1 MKYFGTDGVRGVANL
16 DLTCELALRIGR
28 AASSYFNGDL
38 IVSKDPRLSSDMI
51 ETALT
56 SGILSK
62 GNNAYL
68 TGIIP
73 TPALSMLLSS
83 NGKKGGA
90 MISASHNPVED
101 NGIKFFDENGFKLKE
116 EDEAKIEKLMEENV
130 KLPIGK
136 GGKTIY
142 FGEAKL
148 FYIKKIIEKN
158 HLNLNGLK
166 IALDLAYGATTT
178 VAPEIFS
185 NLNSSLTLFNEKP
198 DGEKINVGCG
208 STNPE
213 FLSNEIRKNGFDL
226 GFSFDGDGDRV
237 IAFDEKGEVV
247 DGDIIMFILAK
258 YLKIPSIVITVM
270 SNYGLKVLL
279 NKYGIKYYE
288 VSVGDRNVLHK
299 MIEVNSSLG
308 GEQSGHIIYLPQ
320 SKTGDGIITSLLLLK
335 VLLNENKPLSEIKKE
350 FIKYPQI
357 LRNIRV
363 KDKKVVMSD
372 EIFLKEVNLWNEK
385 LNGKGRVLVRPS
397 GTENLIRIMV
407 EGEEENKV
415 KEIIFS
421 LENFLKKRLAQRC
434 SLGDE
439 EEGSPKQK

>member
-1 MKYFGTDGVRGVANL
+1 MKYFGTDGVRGIANL
-16 DLTCELALRIGR
+16 DLTCELALKIGR
-28 AASSYFNGDL
+28 AASSFFNGDI

-51 ETALT
+51 EMALV

-73 TPALSMLLSS
+73 TPALSLLLSD

-90 MISASHNPVED
+90 MISASHNPIED
-101 NGIKFFDENGFKLKE
+101 NGIKFFDEKGFKLRE
-116 EDEAKIEKLMEENV
+116 EDEKKIEKFMEEEI
-130 KLPIGK
+130 KLPIGR
-136 GGKTIY
+136 GGKVIY
-142 FGEAKL
+142 FNEAKAI
-148 FYIKKIIEKN
+148 YIKTIIEKN
-158 HLNLNGLK
+158 KLNLNGLK

-198 DGEKINVGCG
+198 DGEKVNVGCG

-213 FLSNEIRKNGFDL
+213 FLSRKIKENGFDL

-237 IAFDEKGEVV
+237 IAFDEKGDIV

-270 SNYGLKVLL
+270 SNFGLKVLL
-279 NKYGIKYYE
+279 NKYGIRFYE
-288 VSVGDRNVLHK
+288 VPVGDRNVLYK
-299 MIEVNSSLG
+299 MVEVNASLG

-335 VLLNENKPLSEIKKE
+335 VLVEQNKPLSELNKE

-357 LRNIRV
+357 LRNIKV
-363 KDKKVVMSD
+363 NDKKAIMNDV
-372 EIFLKEVNLWNEK
+372 IFFKEVSLWNEK

-407 EGEEENKV
+407 EGEEE
-415 KEIIFS
+415 KEI
-421 LENFLKKRLAQRC
+421 LEIVDCLEDLLKKRLTQNF

-439 EEGSPKQK
+439 EEGSQ

>member
-16 DLTCELALRIGR
+16 DLTCELALKIGR
-28 AASSYFNGDL
+28 AASSFFNGDI

-51 ETALT
+51 EMALV

-73 TPALSMLLSS
+73 TPALSLLLSD
-83 NGKKGGA
+83 NRKKGGA
-90 MISASHNPVED
+90 MISASHNPIED
-101 NGIKFFDENGFKLKE
+101 NGIKFFDEKGFKLREKDE
-116 EDEAKIEKLMEENV
+116 EKIEKLMEEEI
-130 KLPIGK
+130 KLPIGR
-136 GGKTIY
+136 GGKVIY
-142 FGEAKL
+142 FNEAKAI
-148 FYIKKIIEKN
+148 YIKSIIEKN
-158 HLNLNGLK
+158 KLNLNGLK

-198 DGEKINVGCG
+198 DGEKVNVGCG

-213 FLSNEIRKNGFDL
+213 FLSRKIKENGFDL

-237 IAFDEKGEVV
+237 IAFDEKGDIV

-270 SNYGLKVLL
+270 SNFGLKVLL
-279 NKYGIKYYE
+279 NKYGIRFYE
-288 VSVGDRNVLHK
+288 VPVGDRNVLYK
-299 MIEVNSSLG
+299 MVEVNASLG

-335 VLLNENKPLSEIKKE
+335 VLVEQNKPLSELNKE

-357 LRNIRV
+357 LRNIKVR
-363 KDKKVVMSD
+363 DKNKVMKD
-372 EIFLKEVNLWNEK
+372 EIFFKEVSLWNEK
-385 LNGKGRVLVRPS
+385 LNGKGRILVRPS

-407 EGEEENKV
+407 EGEEE
-415 KEIIFS
+415 KEI
-421 LENFLKKRLAQRC
+421 LEIVDCLEDLLKKRLTQNF

-439 EEGSPKQK
+439 EEGSQ

>member
-16 DLTCELALRIGR
+16 DLTCELALKIGR
-28 AASSYFNGDL
+28 AASSFFNGDI

-51 ETALT
+51 EMALV

-73 TPALSMLLSS
+73 TPALSLLLSD
-83 NGKKGGA
+83 NRKKGGA
-90 MISASHNPVED
+90 MISASHNPIED
-101 NGIKFFDENGFKLKE
+101 NGIKFFDEKGFKLREKDE
-116 EDEAKIEKLMEENV
+116 EKIEKLMEEEI
-130 KLPIGK
+130 KLPIGR
-136 GGKTIY
+136 GGKVIY
-142 FGEAKL
+142 FNEAKAI
-148 FYIKKIIEKN
+148 YIKTIIEKN
-158 HLNLNGLK
+158 KLNLNGLK

-198 DGEKINVGCG
+198 DGEKVNVGCG

-213 FLSNEIRKNGFDL
+213 FLSRKIKENGFDL

-237 IAFDEKGEVV
+237 IAFDEKGDIV
-247 DGDIIMFILAK
+247 DGDMIMFILAK

-270 SNYGLKVLL
+270 SNFGLKVLL
-279 NKYGIKYYE
+279 NKYGIRFYE
-288 VSVGDRNVLHK
+288 VPVGDRNVLYK
-299 MIEVNSSLG
+299 MVEVNASLG

-335 VLLNENKPLSEIKKE
+335 VLVEQNKPLSELNKE

-357 LRNIRV
+357 LRNIKVR
-363 KDKKVVMSD
+363 DKNKVMKD
-372 EIFLKEVNLWNEK
+372 EIFFKEVSLWNEK
-385 LNGKGRVLVRPS
+385 LNGKGRILVRPS

-407 EGEEENKV
+407 EGEEE
-415 KEIIFS
+415 KEI
-421 LENFLKKRLAQRC
+421 LEIVDCLEDLLKKRLTQNFF
-434 SLGDE
+434 LGDE
-439 EEGSPKQK
+439 EEGSQ

>member
-1 MKYFGTDGVRGVANL
+1 MKYFGTDGVRGIANL
-16 DLTCELALRIGR
+16 DLTCELALKIGR
-28 AASSYFNGDL
+28 AASSYFNGEM

-51 ETALT
+51 EMALV

-73 TPALSMLLSS
+73 TPALSLLLSN

-90 MISASHNPVED
+90 MISASHNPIED
-101 NGIKFFDENGFKLKE
+101 NGIKFFDEKGFKLRE
-116 EDEAKIEKLMEENV
+116 EDEEKIEKLMKEEI
-130 KLPIGK
+130 KLPIGR
-136 GGKTIY
+136 GGKVIY
-142 FGEAKL
+142 FNEAKAI
-148 FYIKKIIEKN
+148 YIKTIIEKN
-158 HLNLNGLK
+158 KLNLNGLK

-178 VAPEIFS
+178 VASEIFS
-185 NLNSSLTLFNEKP
+185 NLNSSLKLFNENP

-213 FLSNEIRKNGFDL
+213 FLSRKIKENGFDL

-237 IAFDEKGEVV
+237 IAFDGNGEVF
-247 DGDIIMFILAK
+247 DGDMIMFILAK

-270 SNYGLKVLL
+270 SNFGLKVLL
-279 NKYGIKYYE
+279 KKYGIKFYE
-288 VSVGDRNVLHK
+288 VPVGDRNVLYK
-299 MIEVNSSLG
+299 MIEVNASLG

-320 SKTGDGIITSLLLLK
+320 SNTGDGIITSLLLLK
-335 VLLNENKPLSEIKKE
+335 VLVDQNKPLSELNKE

-357 LRNIRV
+357 LRNIKV
-363 KDKKVVMSD
+363 NDKKAIMKD
-372 EIFLKEVNLWNEK
+372 EIFFREVNLWNEK

-407 EGEEENKV
+407 EGEEE
-415 KEIIFS
+415 KEI
-421 LENFLKKRLAQRC
+421 LEIVDYLEDLLKKRLTQNL

-439 EEGSPKQK
+439 EEGSQ

>member
-1 MKYFGTDGVRGVANL
+1 MKYFGTDGVRGIANL
-16 DLTCELALRIGR
+16 DLTCELALKIGR
-28 AASSYFNGDL
+28 AASSYFNGEM

-51 ETALT
+51 EMALV

-73 TPALSMLLSS
+73 TPALSLLLSN

-90 MISASHNPVED
+90 MISASHNPIED
-101 NGIKFFDENGFKLKE
+101 NGIKFFDEKGFKLRE
-116 EDEAKIEKLMEENV
+116 EDEEKIEKLMKEEI
-130 KLPIGK
+130 KLPIGR
-136 GGKTIY
+136 GGKVIY
-142 FGEAKL
+142 FNEAKAI
-148 FYIKKIIEKN
+148 YIKTIIEKN
-158 HLNLNGLK
+158 KLNLNGLK

-213 FLSNEIRKNGFDL
+213 FLSRKIKDNGFDL

-237 IAFDEKGEVV
+237 IAFDENGEVF
-247 DGDIIMFILAK
+247 DGDMIMFILAK

-270 SNYGLKVLL
+270 SNFGLKVLL
-279 NKYGIKYYE
+279 KKYGIKFYE
-288 VSVGDRNVLHK
+288 VPVGDRNVLYK
-299 MIEVNSSLG
+299 MIEVNASLG

-320 SKTGDGIITSLLLLK
+320 SNTGDGIITSLLLLK
-335 VLLNENKPLSEIKKE
+335 VLVEQNKPLSELNKE

-357 LRNIRV
+357 LRNIKV
-363 KDKKVVMSD
+363 NDKKAIMKD
-372 EIFLKEVNLWNEK
+372 EMFFREVNLWNEK

-407 EGEEENKV
+407 EGEEE
-415 KEIIFS
+415 KEI
-421 LENFLKKRLAQRC
+421 LEIVDYLEDLLKKRLTQNL

-439 EEGSPKQK
+439 EEGSQ

>member
-1 MKYFGTDGVRGVANL
+1 MKYFGTDGVRGIANL
-16 DLTCELALRIGR
+16 DLTCELALKIGR
-28 AASSYFNGDL
+28 AASSYFNGEM

-51 ETALT
+51 EMALV

-73 TPALSMLLSS
+73 TPALSLLLSN

-90 MISASHNPVED
+90 MISASHNPIED
-101 NGIKFFDENGFKLKE
+101 NGIKFFDEKGFKLRE
-116 EDEAKIEKLMEENV
+116 EDEEKIEKLMKEEI
-130 KLPIGK
+130 KLPIGR
-136 GGKTIY
+136 GGKVIY
-142 FGEAKL
+142 FNEAKAI
-148 FYIKKIIEKN
+148 YIKTIIEKN
-158 HLNLNGLK
+158 KLNLNGLK

-213 FLSNEIRKNGFDL
+213 FLSRKIKDNGFDL

-237 IAFDEKGEVV
+237 IAFDENGEVF
-247 DGDIIMFILAK
+247 DGDMIMFILAK

-270 SNYGLKVLL
+270 SNFGLKVLL
-279 NKYGIKYYE
+279 KKYGIKFYE
-288 VSVGDRNVLHK
+288 VPVGDRNVLYK
-299 MIEVNSSLG
+299 MIEVNASLG

-320 SKTGDGIITSLLLLK
+320 SNTGDGIITSLLLLK
-335 VLLNENKPLSEIKKE
+335 VLVEQNKPLSELNKE

-357 LRNIRV
+357 LRNV
-363 KDKKVVMSD
+363 KVNDKKAIMKD
-372 EIFLKEVNLWNEK
+372 EMFFREVNLWNEK

-407 EGEEENKV
+407 EGEEE
-415 KEIIFS
+415 KEI
-421 LENFLKKRLAQRC
+421 LEIVDYLEDLLKKRLTQNL

-439 EEGSPKQK
+439 EEGSQ

>member
-16 DLTCELALRIGR
+16 DLTCELALKIGR
-28 AASSYFNGDL
+28 AASSFFNGDI

-51 ETALT
+51 EMALV

-73 TPALSMLLSS
+73 TPALSLLLSN
-83 NGKKGGA
+83 NGKKAGA
-90 MISASHNPVED
+90 MISASHNPIED
-101 NGIKFFDENGFKLKE
+101 NGIKFFDEKGFKLREKDE
-116 EDEAKIEKLMEENV
+116 EEIEKLMEEEI
-130 KLPIGK
+130 KLPIGR
-136 GGKTIY
+136 GGKVIY
-142 FGEAKL
+142 FNEAKAI
-148 FYIKKIIEKN
+148 YIKTIIEKN
-158 HLNLNGLK
+158 KLNLNGLK

-213 FLSNEIRKNGFDL
+213 FLSRKIKENGFDL

-237 IAFDEKGEVV
+237 IAFDEKGDIV
-247 DGDIIMFILAK
+247 DGDMIMFILAK

-270 SNYGLKVLL
+270 SNFGLKVLL
-279 NKYGIKYYE
+279 NKYGIRFYE
-288 VSVGDRNVLHK
+288 VPVGDRNLLYK
-299 MIEVNSSLG
+299 MVEVNASLG

-335 VLLNENKPLSEIKKE
+335 VLVEQNKPLSDLNKE

-357 LRNIRV
+357 LRNIKV
-363 KDKKVVMSD
+363 NDKKAIMNDV
-372 EIFLKEVNLWNEK
+372 IFFKEVNLWNEK
-385 LNGKGRVLVRPS
+385 LNGKGR
-397 GTENLIRIMV
+397 IMV
-407 EGEEENKV
+407 EGEEE
-415 KEIIFS
+415 KEI
-421 LENFLKKRLAQRC
+421 LEIVDCLEDLLKKRLTQNF

-439 EEGSPKQK
+439 EEGSQ

>member
-16 DLTCELALRIGR
+16 DLSCELALKIGR
-28 AASSYFNGDL
+28 AASTFFNGDL
-38 IVSKDPRLSSDMI
+38 IISKDPRLSSDMI
-51 ETALT
+51 EAALV

-73 TPALSMLLSS
+73 TPALSLILSY
-83 NGKKGGA
+83 NDKKGGA
-90 MISASHNPVED
+90 MISASHNPIED
-101 NGIKFFDENGFKLKE
+101 NGIKFFDEKGFKLKE
-116 EDEAKIEKLMEENV
+116 DDEEKIEKLMEEEI
-130 KLPIGK
+130 KLPIGR
-136 GGKTIY
+136 GGKVIY
-142 FGEAKL
+142 FNDAKE
-148 FYIKKIIEKN
+148 FYIKKVIEKN
-158 HLNLNGLK
+158 SLNLSGLK

-178 VAPEIFS
+178 VAPEVFS
-185 NLNSSLTLFNEKP
+185 ELKASITLFNDKP
-198 DGEKINVGCG
+198 DGEKINVNCG

-213 FLSNEIRKNGFDL
+213 FLSKKIKINGFDL

-258 YLKIPSIVITVM
+258 YFKIPSIVITVM
-270 SNYGLKVLL
+270 SNFGLKALL
-279 NKYGIKYYE
+279 NRYNIKFYE
-288 VSVGDRNVLHK
+288 VSVGDRNVLYK
-299 MIEVNSSLG
+299 MLETSSPIG

-335 VLLNENKPLSEIKKE
+335 VLIDQNKTLSEIKKE
-350 FIKYPQI
+350 FIKFPQI

-363 KDKKVVMSD
+363 KDKTRVLKD
-372 EIFLKEVNLWNEK
+372 EILLKEVSLWNEK

-407 EGEEENKV
+407 EGEEEKEV
-415 KEIIFS
+415 KNIAYS
-421 LENFLKKRLAQRC
+421 LEDLLKKRLAQNF
-434 SLGDE
+434 LGDE
-439 EEGSPKQK
+439 EEGSQ

>member
-1 MKYFGTDGVRGVANL
+1 MKYFGTDGVRGIANL
-16 DLTCELALRIGR
+16 DLTCELALKIGR
-28 AASSYFNGDL
+28 AASSFFNGDI

-51 ETALT
+51 EMALV

-73 TPALSMLLSS
+73 TPALSLLLSD
-83 NGKKGGA
+83 NRKKGGA
-90 MISASHNPVED
+90 MISASHNPIED
-101 NGIKFFDENGFKLKE
+101 NGIKFFDEKGFKLRE
-116 EDEAKIEKLMEENV
+116 EDEKKIEKLMEEEI
-130 KLPIGK
+130 KLPIGR
-136 GGKTIY
+136 GGKVIY
-142 FGEAKL
+142 FNEAKAI
-148 FYIKKIIEKN
+148 YIKTIIEKN
-158 HLNLNGLK
+158 KLNLNGLK

-198 DGEKINVGCG
+198 DGEKVNVGCG

-213 FLSNEIRKNGFDL
+213 FLSRKIKENGFDL

-237 IAFDEKGEVV
+237 IAFDEKGDIV
-247 DGDIIMFILAK
+247 DGDMIMFILAK

-270 SNYGLKVLL
+270 SNFGLKVLL
-279 NKYGIKYYE
+279 NKYGIRFYE
-288 VSVGDRNVLHK
+288 VPVGDRNVLYK
-299 MIEVNSSLG
+299 MVEVNASLG

-335 VLLNENKPLSEIKKE
+335 VLVEQNKPLSDLNKE

-357 LRNIRV
+357 LRNIKV
-363 KDKKVVMSD
+363 NDKKAIMNDV
-372 EIFLKEVNLWNEK
+372 IFFKEVSLWNEK
-385 LNGKGRVLVRPS
+385 LNGKGRILVRPS

-407 EGEEENKV
+407 EGEEE
-415 KEIIFS
+415 KEI
-421 LENFLKKRLAQRC
+421 LEIVDCLEDLLKKRLTQNF

-439 EEGSPKQK
+439 EEGSQ

>member
-1 MKYFGTDGVRGVANL
+1 MKYFGTDGVRGIANL
-16 DLTCELALRIGR
+16 DLTCELALKIGR
-28 AASSYFNGDL
+28 AASSFFNGDI

-51 ETALT
+51 EMALV

-73 TPALSMLLSS
+73 TPALSLLLSD

-90 MISASHNPVED
+90 MISASHNPIED
-101 NGIKFFDENGFKLKE
+101 NGIKFFDEKGFKLRE
-116 EDEAKIEKLMEENV
+116 EDEKKIEKLMEEEI
-130 KLPIGK
+130 KLPIGR
-136 GGKTIY
+136 GGKVIY
-142 FGEAKL
+142 FNEAKAI
-148 FYIKKIIEKN
+148 YIKSIIEKN
-158 HLNLNGLK
+158 KLNLNGLK

-198 DGEKINVGCG
+198 DGEKVNVGCG

-213 FLSNEIRKNGFDL
+213 FLSRKIKENGFDL

-237 IAFDEKGEVV
+237 IAFDEKGDIV

-270 SNYGLKVLL
+270 SNFGLKVLL
-279 NKYGIKYYE
+279 NKYGIRFYE
-288 VSVGDRNVLHK
+288 VPVGDRNVLYK
-299 MIEVNSSLG
+299 MVEVNASLG

-335 VLLNENKPLSEIKKE
+335 VLVEQNKPLSELNKE

-357 LRNIRV
+357 LRNIKVR
-363 KDKKVVMSD
+363 DKNKVMKD
-372 EIFLKEVNLWNEK
+372 EIFFKEVSLWNEK
-385 LNGKGRVLVRPS
+385 LNGKGRILVRPS

-407 EGEEENKV
+407 EGEEE
-415 KEIIFS
+415 KEI
-421 LENFLKKRLAQRC
+421 LEIVDCLEDLLKKRLTQNFF
-434 SLGDE
+434 LGDE
-439 EEGSPKQK
+439 EEGSQ

>member
-16 DLTCELALRIGR
+16 DLTCELALKIGR
-28 AASSYFNGDL
+28 AASSFFNGD
-38 IVSKDPRLSSDMI
+38 IVVSKDPRLSSDMI
-51 ETALT
+51 EMALV

-73 TPALSMLLSS
+73 TSALSLLLS
-83 NGKKGGA
+83 NNRKKGGA
-90 MISASHNPVED
+90 MISASHNPIED
-101 NGIKFFDENGFKLKE
+101 NGIKFFDEKGFKLREKDE
-116 EDEAKIEKLMEENV
+116 EEIEKLMEEEI
-130 KLPIGK
+130 KLPIGR
-136 GGKTIY
+136 GGKVIY
-142 FGEAKL
+142 FNEAKAI
-148 FYIKKIIEKN
+148 YIKTIIEKN
-158 HLNLNGLK
+158 KLNLNGLK

-198 DGEKINVGCG
+198 DGEKVNVGCG

-213 FLSNEIRKNGFDL
+213 FLSRKIKENGFDL

-237 IAFDEKGEVV
+237 IAFDEKGDIV
-247 DGDIIMFILAK
+247 DGDMIMFILAK

-270 SNYGLKVLL
+270 SNFGLKVLL
-279 NKYGIKYYE
+279 NKYGIRFYE
-288 VSVGDRNVLHK
+288 VPVGDRNVLYK
-299 MIEVNSSLG
+299 MVEVNASLG

-335 VLLNENKPLSEIKKE
+335 VLVEQNKPLSDLNKE

-357 LRNIRV
+357 LRNIKV
-363 KDKKVVMSD
+363 NDKKAIMNDV
-372 EIFLKEVNLWNEK
+372 IFFKEVNLWNEK
-385 LNGKGRVLVRPS
+385 LNGKGRILVRPS

-407 EGEEENKV
+407 EGEEE
-415 KEIIFS
+415 KEI
-421 LENFLKKRLAQRC
+421 LEIVDCLEDLLKKRLTQNF

-439 EEGSPKQK
+439 EEGSQ

>member
-1 MKYFGTDGVRGVANL
+1 MKYFGTDGVRGIANL
-16 DLTCELALRIGR
+16 DLTCELALKIGR
-28 AASSYFNGDL
+28 AASSFFNGDI

-51 ETALT
+51 EMALV

-73 TPALSMLLSS
+73 TPALSLLLSD
-83 NGKKGGA
+83 NRKKGGA
-90 MISASHNPVED
+90 MISASHNPIED
-101 NGIKFFDENGFKLKE
+101 NGIKFFDEKGFKLRE
-116 EDEAKIEKLMEENV
+116 EDEKKIEKLMEEEI
-130 KLPIGK
+130 KLPIGR
-136 GGKTIY
+136 GGKVIY
-142 FGEAKL
+142 FNEAKAI
-148 FYIKKIIEKN
+148 YIKTIIEKN
-158 HLNLNGLK
+158 KLNLNGLK

-198 DGEKINVGCG
+198 DGEKVNVGCG

-213 FLSNEIRKNGFDL
+213 FLSRKIKENGFDL

-237 IAFDEKGEVV
+237 IAFDEKGDIV
-247 DGDIIMFILAK
+247 DGDMIMFILAK

-270 SNYGLKVLL
+270 SNFGLKVLL
-279 NKYGIKYYE
+279 NKYGIRFYE
-288 VSVGDRNVLHK
+288 VPVGDRNVLYK
-299 MIEVNSSLG
+299 MVEVNASLG

-335 VLLNENKPLSEIKKE
+335 VLVEQNKPLSELNKE

-357 LRNIRV
+357 LRNIKV
-363 KDKKVVMSD
+363 NDKKAIMNDV
-372 EIFLKEVNLWNEK
+372 IFFKEVSLWNEK
-385 LNGKGRVLVRPS
+385 LNGKGRILVRPS

-407 EGEEENKV
+407 EGEEE
-415 KEIIFS
+415 KEI
-421 LENFLKKRLAQRC
+421 LEIVDCLEDLLKKRLTQNF

-439 EEGSPKQK
+439 EEGSQ

>member
-1 MKYFGTDGVRGVANL
+1 MKYFGTDGVRGIANL
-16 DLTCELALRIGR
+16 DLTCELALKIGR
-28 AASSYFNGDL
+28 AASSFFNGDI

-51 ETALT
+51 EMALV

-73 TPALSMLLSS
+73 TPALSLLLSD
-83 NGKKGGA
+83 NRKKGGA
-90 MISASHNPVED
+90 MISASHNPIED
-101 NGIKFFDENGFKLKE
+101 NGIKFFDEKGFKLREKDE
-116 EDEAKIEKLMEENV
+116 EKIEKLMEEEI
-130 KLPIGK
+130 KLPIGR
-136 GGKTIY
+136 GGKVIY
-142 FGEAKL
+142 FNEAKAI
-148 FYIKKIIEKN
+148 YIKSIIEKN
-158 HLNLNGLK
+158 KLNLNGLK

-198 DGEKINVGCG
+198 DGEKVNVGCG

-213 FLSNEIRKNGFDL
+213 FLSRKIKENGFDL

-237 IAFDEKGEVV
+237 IAFDEKGDIV
-247 DGDIIMFILAK
+247 DGDMIMFILAK

-270 SNYGLKVLL
+270 SNFGLKVLL
-279 NKYGIKYYE
+279 NKYGIRFYE
-288 VSVGDRNVLHK
+288 VPVGDRNVLYK
-299 MIEVNSSLG
+299 MVEVNASLG

-335 VLLNENKPLSEIKKE
+335 VLVEQNKPLSELNKE

-357 LRNIRV
+357 LRNIKVR
-363 KDKKVVMSD
+363 DKNKVMKD
-372 EIFLKEVNLWNEK
+372 EIFFKEVSLWNEK
-385 LNGKGRVLVRPS
+385 LNGKGRILVRPS

-407 EGEEENKV
+407 EGEEE
-415 KEIIFS
+415 KEI
-421 LENFLKKRLAQRC
+421 LEIVDCLEDLLKKRLTQNFF
-434 SLGDE
+434 LGDE
-439 EEGSPKQK
+439 EEGSQ

>member
-1 MKYFGTDGVRGVANL
+1 MKYFGTDGVRGIANL
-16 DLTCELALRIGR
+16 DLTCELALKIGR
-28 AASSYFNGDL
+28 AASSYFNGEM

-51 ETALT
+51 EMALV

-73 TPALSMLLSS
+73 TPALSLLLSN

-90 MISASHNPVED
+90 MISASHNPIED
-101 NGIKFFDENGFKLKE
+101 NGIKFFDEKGFKLRE
-116 EDEAKIEKLMEENV
+116 EDEEKIEKLMKEEI
-130 KLPIGK
+130 KLPIGR
-136 GGKTIY
+136 GGKVIY
-142 FGEAKL
+142 FNEAKAI
-148 FYIKKIIEKN
+148 YIKTIIEKN
-158 HLNLNGLK
+158 KLNLNGLK

-213 FLSNEIRKNGFDL
+213 FLSRKIKDNGFDL

-237 IAFDEKGEVV
+237 IAFDENGEVF
-247 DGDIIMFILAK
+247 DGDMIMFILAK

-270 SNYGLKVLL
+270 SNFGLKVLL
-279 NKYGIKYYE
+279 KKYGIKFYE
-288 VSVGDRNVLHK
+288 VPVGDRNVLYK
-299 MIEVNSSLG
+299 MIEVNASLG

-320 SKTGDGIITSLLLLK
+320 SNTGDGIITSLLLLK
-335 VLLNENKPLSEIKKE
+335 VLVEQNKPLSELNKE

-357 LRNIRV
+357 LRNIKV
-363 KDKKVVMSD
+363 NDKKAIMKD
-372 EIFLKEVNLWNEK
+372 EIFFREVNLWNEK

-407 EGEEENKV
+407 EGEEE
-415 KEIIFS
+415 KEI
-421 LENFLKKRLAQRC
+421 LEIVDYLEDLLKKRLTQNL

-439 EEGSPKQK
+439 EEGSQ

>member
-16 DLTCELALRIGR
+16 DLTCELALKIGR
-28 AASSYFNGDL
+28 AASSFFNGDI

-51 ETALT
+51 EMALV

-73 TPALSMLLSS
+73 TPALSLLLSD
-83 NGKKGGA
+83 NRKKGGA
-90 MISASHNPVED
+90 MISASHNPIED
-101 NGIKFFDENGFKLKE
+101 NGIKFFDEKGFKLREKDE
-116 EDEAKIEKLMEENV
+116 EKIEKLMEEEI
-130 KLPIGK
+130 KLPIGR
-136 GGKTIY
+136 GGKVIY
-142 FGEAKL
+142 FNEAKAI
-148 FYIKKIIEKN
+148 YIKSIIEKN
-158 HLNLNGLK
+158 KLNLNGLK

-198 DGEKINVGCG
+198 DGEKVNVGCG

-213 FLSNEIRKNGFDL
+213 FLSRKIKENGFDL

-237 IAFDEKGEVV
+237 IAFDEKGDIV
-247 DGDIIMFILAK
+247 DGDMIMFILAK

-270 SNYGLKVLL
+270 SNFGLKVLL
-279 NKYGIKYYE
+279 NKYGIRFYE
-288 VSVGDRNVLHK
+288 VPVGDRNVLYK
-299 MIEVNSSLG
+299 MVEVNASLG

-335 VLLNENKPLSEIKKE
+335 VLVEQNKPLSELNKE

-357 LRNIRV
+357 LRNIKVR
-363 KDKKVVMSD
+363 DKNKVMKD
-372 EIFLKEVNLWNEK
+372 EIFFKEVSLWNEK
-385 LNGKGRVLVRPS
+385 LNGKGRILVRPS

-407 EGEEENKV
+407 EGEEE
-415 KEIIFS
+415 KEI
-421 LENFLKKRLAQRC
+421 LEIVDCLEDLLKKRLTQNFF
-434 SLGDE
+434 LGDE
-439 EEGSPKQK
+439 EEGSQ

>member
-1 MKYFGTDGVRGVANL
+1 MKYFGTDGVRGIANL
-16 DLTCELALRIGR
+16 DLTCELALKIGR
-28 AASSYFNGDL
+28 AASSFFNGDI

-51 ETALT
+51 EMALV

-73 TPALSMLLSS
+73 TPALSLLLSD
-83 NGKKGGA
+83 NRKKGGA
-90 MISASHNPVED
+90 MISASHNPIED
-101 NGIKFFDENGFKLKE
+101 NGIKFFDEKGFKLRE
-116 EDEAKIEKLMEENV
+116 EDEKKIEKLMEEEI
-130 KLPIGK
+130 KLPIGR
-136 GGKTIY
+136 GGKVIY
-142 FGEAKL
+142 FNEAKAI
-148 FYIKKIIEKN
+148 YIKTIIEKN
-158 HLNLNGLK
+158 KLNLNGLK

-198 DGEKINVGCG
+198 DGEKVNVGCG

-213 FLSNEIRKNGFDL
+213 FLSRKIKENGFDL

-237 IAFDEKGEVV
+237 IAFDEKGDIV

-270 SNYGLKVLL
+270 SNFGLKVLL
-279 NKYGIKYYE
+279 NKYGIRFYE
-288 VSVGDRNVLHK
+288 VPVGDRNVLYK
-299 MIEVNSSLG
+299 MVEVNASLG

-335 VLLNENKPLSEIKKE
+335 VLVEQNKPLSELNKE

-357 LRNIRV
+357 LRNIKV
-363 KDKKVVMSD
+363 NDKKAIMNDV
-372 EIFLKEVNLWNEK
+372 IFFKEVSLWNEK
-385 LNGKGRVLVRPS
+385 LNGKGRILVRPS

-407 EGEEENKV
+407 EGEEE
-415 KEIIFS
+415 KEI
-421 LENFLKKRLAQRC
+421 LEIVDCLEDLLKKRLTQNF

-439 EEGSPKQK
+439 EEGSQ

>member
-1 MKYFGTDGVRGVANL
+1 MKYFGTDGVRGIANL
-16 DLTCELALRIGR
+16 DLTCELALKIGR
-28 AASSYFNGDL
+28 AASSYFNGEM

-51 ETALT
+51 EMALV

-62 GNNAYL
+62 GNNTYL

-73 TPALSMLLSS
+73 TPALSLLLSN

-90 MISASHNPVED
+90 MISASHNPIED
-101 NGIKFFDENGFKLKE
+101 NGIKFFDEKGFKLRE
-116 EDEAKIEKLMEENV
+116 EDEEKIEKLMKEEI
-130 KLPIGK
+130 KLPIGR
-136 GGKTIY
+136 GGKVIY
-142 FGEAKL
+142 FNEAKAI
-148 FYIKKIIEKN
+148 YIKTIIEKN
-158 HLNLNGLK
+158 KLNLNGLK

-185 NLNSSLTLFNEKP
+185 NLNSSLTLFNENP

-213 FLSNEIRKNGFDL
+213 FLSRKIKENGFDL

-237 IAFDEKGEVV
+237 IAFDENGEVF
-247 DGDIIMFILAK
+247 DGDMIMFILAK

-270 SNYGLKVLL
+270 SNFGLKVLL
-279 NKYGIKYYE
+279 KKYGIKFYE
-288 VSVGDRNVLHK
+288 VPVGDRNVLYK
-299 MIEVNSSLG
+299 MIEVNASLG

-320 SKTGDGIITSLLLLK
+320 SNTGDGIITSLLLLK
-335 VLLNENKPLSEIKKE
+335 VLVEQNKPLSELNKE

-357 LRNIRV
+357 LRNIKV
-363 KDKKVVMSD
+363 NDKKAIMKD
-372 EIFLKEVNLWNEK
+372 EIFFREVNLWNEK

-407 EGEEENKV
+407 EGEEE
-415 KEIIFS
+415 KEI
-421 LENFLKKRLAQRC
+421 LEIVDYLEDLLKKRLTQNL

-439 EEGSPKQK
+439 EEGSQ

>member
-16 DLTCELALRIGR
+16 NLTCELALRIGR
-28 AASSYFNGDL
+28 AASSFFNGDL

-51 ETALT
+51 EAALV

-62 GNNAYL
+62 GNNVYL

-73 TPALSMLLSS
+73 TPALSLLLSN

-101 NGIKFFDENGFKLKE
+101 NGIKFFDEKGFKLRE
-116 EDEAKIEKLMEENV
+116 EDEEKIEKLMEEEI

-136 GGKTIY
+136 GGKIIY
-142 FGEAKL
+142 FNEAKI
-148 FYIKKIIEKN
+148 FYIKSVIEKN
-158 HLNLNGLK
+158 NINLNGLK

-213 FLSNEIRKNGFDL
+213 FLSNEVRKNGFNL

-237 IAFDEKGEVV
+237 IAFDENGEIV
-247 DGDIIMFILAK
+247 DGDEIMFILAK

-270 SNYGLKVLL
+270 SNFGLKVLL

-288 VSVGDRNVLHK
+288 VPVGDRNVLYK
-299 MIEVNSSLG
+299 MVETNSFLG
-308 GEQSGHIIYLPQ
+308 GEQSGHIIFLPQ
-320 SKTGDGIITSLLLLK
+320 SKTGDGIITALLLLR
-335 VLLNENKPLSEIKKE
+335 VLIRENKSLSEIKKE

-357 LRNIRV
+357 LRNIKV
-363 KDKKVVMSD
+363 KDKNKVMKD
-372 EIFLKEVNLWNEK
+372 EIFFKEVSLWNDK
-385 LNGKGRVLVRPS
+385 LNGRGRIFVRPS

-407 EGEEENKV
+407 EGEEEKEV
-415 KEIIFS
+415 KEIAFS
-421 LENFLKKRLAQRC
+421 LENLLKKRLAQNF
-434 SLGDE
+434 LGDE
-439 EEGSPKQK
+439 EEGSQ

>member
-1 MKYFGTDGVRGVANL
+1 MKYFGTDGVRGIANL
-16 DLTCELALRIGR
+16 DLTCELALKIGR
-28 AASSYFNGDL
+28 AASSFFNGDI

-51 ETALT
+51 EMALV

-73 TPALSMLLSS
+73 TPALSLLLSD
-83 NGKKGGA
+83 NRKKGGA
-90 MISASHNPVED
+90 MISASHNPIED
-101 NGIKFFDENGFKLKE
+101 NGIKFFDEKGFKLRE
-116 EDEAKIEKLMEENV
+116 EDEKKIEKLMEEEI
-130 KLPIGK
+130 KLPIGR
-136 GGKTIY
+136 GGKVIY
-142 FGEAKL
+142 FNEAKAI
-148 FYIKKIIEKN
+148 YIKTIIEKN
-158 HLNLNGLK
+158 KLNLNGLK

-198 DGEKINVGCG
+198 DGEKVNVGCG

-213 FLSNEIRKNGFDL
+213 FLSRKIKENGFDL

-237 IAFDEKGEVV
+237 IAFDEKGDIV
-247 DGDIIMFILAK
+247 DGDMIMFILAK

-270 SNYGLKVLL
+270 SNFGLKVLL
-279 NKYGIKYYE
+279 NKYGIRFYE
-288 VSVGDRNVLHK
+288 VPVGDRNVLYK
-299 MIEVNSSLG
+299 MVEVNASLG

-335 VLLNENKPLSEIKKE
+335 VLVEQNKPLSDLNKE

-357 LRNIRV
+357 LRNIKV
-363 KDKKVVMSD
+363 NDKKAIMNDV
-372 EIFLKEVNLWNEK
+372 IFFKEVNLWNEK
-385 LNGKGRVLVRPS
+385 LNGKGRILVRPS

-407 EGEEENKV
+407 EGEEE
-415 KEIIFS
+415 KEI
-421 LENFLKKRLAQRC
+421 LEIVDCLEDLLKKRLTQNF

-439 EEGSPKQK
+439 EEGSQ

>member
-1 MKYFGTDGVRGVANL
+1 MKYFGTDGVRGIANL
-16 DLTCELALRIGR
+16 DLTCELALKIGR
-28 AASSYFNGDL
+28 AASSYFNGEM

-51 ETALT
+51 EMALV

-73 TPALSMLLSS
+73 TPALSLLLSN

-90 MISASHNPVED
+90 MISASHNPIED
-101 NGIKFFDENGFKLKE
+101 NGIKFFDEKGFKLRE
-116 EDEAKIEKLMEENV
+116 EDEEKIEKLMKEEI
-130 KLPIGK
+130 KLPIGR
-136 GGKTIY
+136 GGKVIY
-142 FGEAKL
+142 FNEAKAI
-148 FYIKKIIEKN
+148 YIKTIIEKN
-158 HLNLNGLK
+158 KLNLNGLK

-213 FLSNEIRKNGFDL
+213 FLSRKIKDNGFDL

-237 IAFDEKGEVV
+237 IAFDENGEVF
-247 DGDIIMFILAK
+247 DGDMIMFILAK

-270 SNYGLKVLL
+270 SNFGLKVLL
-279 NKYGIKYYE
+279 KKYGIKFYE
-288 VSVGDRNVLHK
+288 VPVGDRNVLYK
-299 MIEVNSSLG
+299 MIEVNASLG

-320 SKTGDGIITSLLLLK
+320 SNTGDGIITSLLLLK
-335 VLLNENKPLSEIKKE
+335 VLVEQNKPLSELNKE

-357 LRNIRV
+357 LRNIKV
-363 KDKKVVMSD
+363 NNKKAIMKD
-372 EIFLKEVNLWNEK
+372 EIFFREVNLWNEK

-407 EGEEENKV
+407 EGEEE
-415 KEIIFS
+415 KEI
-421 LENFLKKRLAQRC
+421 LEIVDYLEDLLKKRLTQNL

-439 EEGSPKQK
+439 EEGSQ

>member
-1 MKYFGTDGVRGVANL
+1 MKYFGTDGVRGIANL
-16 DLTCELALRIGR
+16 DLTCELALKIGR
-28 AASSYFNGDL
+28 AASSYFNGEM

-51 ETALT
+51 EMALV

-73 TPALSMLLSS
+73 TPALSLLLSN

-90 MISASHNPVED
+90 MISASHNPIED
-101 NGIKFFDENGFKLKE
+101 NGIKFFDEKGFKLRE
-116 EDEAKIEKLMEENV
+116 EDEEKIEKLMKEEI
-130 KLPIGK
+130 KLPIGR
-136 GGKTIY
+136 GGKVIY
-142 FGEAKL
+142 SNEAKAI
-148 FYIKKIIEKN
+148 YIKTIIEKN
-158 HLNLNGLK
+158 KLNLNGLK

-213 FLSNEIRKNGFDL
+213 FLSRKIKDNGFDL

-237 IAFDEKGEVV
+237 IAFDENGEVF
-247 DGDIIMFILAK
+247 DGDMIMFILAK

-270 SNYGLKVLL
+270 SNFGLKVLL
-279 NKYGIKYYE
+279 KKYGIKFYE
-288 VSVGDRNVLHK
+288 VPVGDRNVLYK
-299 MIEVNSSLG
+299 MIEVNASLG

-320 SKTGDGIITSLLLLK
+320 SNTGDGIITSLLLLK
-335 VLLNENKPLSEIKKE
+335 VLVEQNKPLSELNKE

-357 LRNIRV
+357 LRNV
-363 KDKKVVMSD
+363 KVNDKKAIMKD
-372 EIFLKEVNLWNEK
+372 EIFFREVNLWNEK

-407 EGEEENKV
+407 EGEEE
-415 KEIIFS
+415 KEI
-421 LENFLKKRLAQRC
+421 LEIVDYLEDLLKKRLTQNL

-439 EEGSPKQK
+439 EEGSQ